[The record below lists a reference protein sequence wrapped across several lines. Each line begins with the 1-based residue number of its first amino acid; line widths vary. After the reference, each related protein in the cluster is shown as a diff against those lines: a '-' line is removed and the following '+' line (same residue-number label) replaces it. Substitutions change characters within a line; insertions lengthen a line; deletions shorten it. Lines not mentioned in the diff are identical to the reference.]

1 MNPRSIIFGL
11 IAFLLVAVAH
21 AIPASAQEAA
31 VKSEVRKG
39 PSGLP
44 LPRFVSLK
52 SNRVNVRKGPS
63 TEHAVTWVF
72 NQAGLPVEVIAEF
85 ENWRQVRDAEG
96 AEGWVFHAL
105 LSGRRT
111 ALIMPW
117 SKETQQIVLR
127 RNRGADAAA
136 VARLESGVLGSLTK
150 CDGEWCEFTVNGYSG
165 YIEQERLWGVYRSER
180 VN

>member
-1 MNPRSIIFGL
+1 MIRPISL
-11 IAFLLVAVAH
+11 CIATLLFAMAPLGAPVV
-21 AIPASAQEAA
+21 AQEA
-31 VKSEVRKG
+31 EVRAQPKKG

-52 SNRVNVRKGPS
+52 SSRVNVRKGPS

-72 NQAGLPVEVIAEF
+72 SQAGLPVEVIGEF
-85 ENWRQVRDAEG
+85 ENWRQVRDSEG

-117 SKETQQIVLR
+117 SKDKQQIALR
-127 RNRGADAAA
+127 RSPDSGSAT
-136 VARLESGVLGSLTK
+136 VARVEPGVLGSLTA
-150 CDGEWCEFTVNGYSG
+150 CDGQWCEFTVNGYSG

-180 VN
+180 VK